1 MRICIATLLSTVL
14 LSCACAFASNVT
26 DITSVSQISTQQYQT
41 ITIRGTGFGTQ
52 APYIG
57 DSPYIAFSDFTQVWE
72 AGHIGN
78 NFVNAITLIV
88 DSWTDSDI
96 TLGGFSG
103 DWGLCC
109 NWTLHNGDSV
119 GLAIINPQSGAV
131 PAYWNGVVVPEPSS
145 LLTLGSGLLVSIGAI
160 RRHLADSRKRP
171 NLCCKFFVRR
181 DANDSLGT
189 KRGPIDGK

>member
-41 ITIRGTGFGTQ
+41 ITIRGTGFGAQ

-103 DWGLCC
+103 GWDSKTT
-109 NWTLHNGDSV
+109 NWTLRNGDSI
-119 GLAIINPQSGAV
+119 GLAVINPQSGQV
-131 PAYWNGVVVPEPSS
+131 PAYWNGVVAVPEPSS
-145 LLTLGSGLLVSIGAI
+145 LLMLGSGLLAGIGAF
-160 RRHLADSRKRP
+160 RRRS
-171 NLCCKFFVRR
+171 C
-181 DANDSLGT
+181 
-189 KRGPIDGK
+189 